1 MVLYCGRQKHQ
12 THGYTIL
19 HSYYSAVR
27 WSQQPTPKA
36 YRYRHPPH
44 RRTTGTMFKAHLWFS
59 NEDLYNKTLSDPRV
73 SLETVYTSLTGIRI
87 NTATVSLSTLAS
99 FLLIIII
106 YRSKTKMGSVYHRI
120 MFGMSFFDIVQSLA
134 MAFTTLPM
142 PTCMI
147 YDQFEG
153 LIIGTE
159 DSRKAHGFMF
169 LIGSMTAT
177 TYNAMLCLY
186 YLCALRYS

>member
-1 MVLYCGRQKHQ
+1 
-12 THGYTIL
+12 
-19 HSYYSAVR
+19 
-27 WSQQPTPKA
+27 
-36 YRYRHPPH
+36 
-44 RRTTGTMFKAHLWFS
+44 
-59 NEDLYNKTLSDPRV
+59 
-73 SLETVYTSLTGIRI
+73 
-87 NTATVSLSTLAS
+87 
-99 FLLIIII
+99 
-106 YRSKTKMGSVYHRI
+106 MGSVYHRI